1 MTVRLVRE
9 QAKELAGAFY
19 EDNRTPG
26 FRKAF
31 PTLKSY
37 MLGRWHLPDG
47 RVKQEQA
54 GWIHHVVLARKLL
67 ALMLGR
73 TDVTQHMKDQ
83 IYKALLEDREQATT
97 PRRAENITQRIE
109 THH

>member
-1 MTVRLVRE
+1 MTVRTVKE
-9 QAKELAGAFY
+9 MAKELAGTFY

-54 GWIHHVVLARKLL
+54 GWIHHVALARKLL
-67 ALMLGR
+67 AAMLGQPEG
-73 TDVTQHMKDQ
+73 VVSQHMKNQ
-83 IYKALLEDREQATT
+83 IYDALLKDREQATT
-97 PRRAENITQRIE
+97 PRRAENIVQRMN
-109 THH
+109 